1 LKIVEVVIQGY
12 KQFLDETF
20 RTVSDQTLE
29 LITQARDTLDR
40 VLARKEKEYHDFR
53 LNTPLLPRAAG
64 QAEYSTLKDVQA
76 KHSALNL
83 RAAELQ
89 NRLTT
94 IETIYKEKG
103 REAALK
109 AFEVSS
115 QKDEKA
121 QDKLLEQ
128 MVPLYAQLK
137 EQQENYGE

>member
-1 LKIVEVVIQGY
+1 KSTDPEDSLRIVEAVIQGY

-29 LITQARDTLDR
+29 LITQAPDTLER
-40 VLARKEKEYHDFR
+40 VLSKKEKEYHDFR

-64 QAEYSTLKDVQA
+64 QAVEYSTLKDVQG
-76 KHSALNL
+76 KHSAQVL

-94 IETIYKEKG
+94 IETVHKEKG
-103 REAALK
+103 REAALRV
-109 AFEVSS
+109 FEVSS

-121 QDKLLEQ
+121 QEKL
-128 MVPLYAQLK
+128 M
-137 EQQENYGE
+137 